1 MLTVF
6 LGWDH
11 TVIEIS
17 EQDLDACNTLG
28 LPARARVVRVRDHSI
43 LPALSQLVRQGE
55 RVFVLG
61 GGSNVLM
68 SAQPQCLI
76 AKVETRGVRLLATE
90 PDAWVIEAQAGESW
104 HAFVASCLEQGWPG
118 LENLALIPGTVG
130 AAPVQNIGAYG
141 VELAQRVHSVL
152 AWNIETARHVE
163 LSPAECGFA
172 YRDSLFKRSAPGRWL
187 ILAVRF
193 RLPRTWQAHLAYPD
207 LQRHPLLQGLEV
219 SAWQVFDAVCEIRR
233 RKLPDPA
240 ILGNAGSF
248 FKNPLI
254 SAQDAGTLSVRFPGL
269 VSYPQADGRVK
280 LAAGWLIDQAGWKG
294 RHLGP
299 VGMHAQQALVLVNH
313 GGATAED
320 VRRLADAV
328 RAEVLARFGVALE
341 QEPVVL
347 D

>member
-1 MLTVF
+1 M
-6 LGWDH
+6 
-11 TVIEIS
+11 IEIS

-28 LPARARVVRVRDHSI
+28 LPAHARVLHVREHSI
-43 LPALSQLVRQGE
+43 LPGLSRLVQQGE

-61 GGSNVLM
+61 GGSNVVM

-76 AKVETRGVRLLATE
+76 AKIETCGVRLLSE
-90 PDAWVIEAQAGESW
+90 GPDAWVVEAQAGEPW
-104 HAFVASCLEQGWPG
+104 HAFVATCLAQGWPG

-141 VELAQRVHSVL
+141 LELEQRVHSVL
-152 AWNIETARHVE
+152 AWDIEAAQQVE

-172 YRDSLFKRSAPGRWL
+172 YRDSMFKRSQSGRWL

-193 RLPRTWQAHLAYPD
+193 RLPRVWQAHLSYPD
-207 LQRHPLLQGLEV
+207 LQRHPLLQGAEV
-219 SAWQVFDAVCEIRR
+219 SAQQVFDAVCEIRR

-240 ILGNAGSF
+240 VLGNAGSF

-254 SAQDAGTLSVRFPGL
+254 PASDAQALLARFPGL

-294 RHLGP
+294 RRLGP

-328 RAEVLARFGVALE
+328 CDEVLARFGVTLE
-341 QEPVVL
+341 QEPVAL